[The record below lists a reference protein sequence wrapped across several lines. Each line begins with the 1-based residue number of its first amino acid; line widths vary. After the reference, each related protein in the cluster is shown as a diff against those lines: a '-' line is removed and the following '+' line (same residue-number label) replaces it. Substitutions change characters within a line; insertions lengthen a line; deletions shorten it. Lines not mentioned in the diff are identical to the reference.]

1 VGSSGER
8 RREKTKQ
15 GGHLPKVGTPADQE
29 WERHEHVEEV
39 LHAFS
44 DEPDGPRS
52 RTATI
57 VTVAI
62 VIVVALVVIF
72 GLIALT

>member
-8 RREKTKQ
+8 RREKRKNR
-15 GGHLPKVGTPADQE
+15 GHLPKVGTPADQE

-39 LHAFS
+39 LHPFS
-44 DEPDGPRS
+44 DEPDRRRS

-62 VIVVALVVIF
+62 AIIAALVVIF
-72 GLIALT
+72 GLVALT